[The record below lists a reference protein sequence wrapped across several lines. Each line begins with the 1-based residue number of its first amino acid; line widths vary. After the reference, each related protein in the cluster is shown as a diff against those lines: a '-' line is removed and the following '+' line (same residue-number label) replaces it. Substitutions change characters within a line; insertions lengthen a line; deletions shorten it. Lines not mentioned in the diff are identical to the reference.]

1 MLLLSLLVEFVMS
14 FFAKLFGLNQKSATQ
29 EDVAVKATQKL
40 EPSNAVS
47 FLELIKNRRSIYAI
61 GNNLSQTND
70 EIEKLIQEA
79 IRHSPS
85 AFNSQSS
92 RAVILFGQSHQ
103 KFWDTV
109 LEVLKSIIPAEAVS
123 GTEQKI
129 QSFAAGAGTVLF
141 YEDQNVVKGLQEQ
154 FEAYADNFPIWSEQ
168 STAIAQ
174 FAVWNVLAEQGV
186 GASLQHYNP
195 IIDDK
200 INTAF
205 NIPAEWKLRAQLVFG
220 SIEGNAGEKAF
231 IDDSSRFKTFG

>member
-1 MLLLSLLVEFVMS
+1 MS
-14 FFAKLFGLNQKSATQ
+14 FFAKLFGLNQKTTAQ
-29 EDVAVKATQKL
+29 EDVALKAAQEL

-61 GNNLSQTND
+61 GNNLSQSND

-92 RAVILFGQSHQ
+92 RAVILFGQSHH

-109 LEVLKSIIPAEAVS
+109 LEVLKVLFQLEAVS

-154 FEAYADNFPIWSEQ
+154 FAAYADNFPIWSEH

-174 FAVWNVLAEQGV
+174 FAVWNILTEQGI

-195 IIDDK
+195 IIDEK
-200 INTAF
+200 INVLF
-205 NIPAEWKLRAQLVFG
+205 NIPSEWKLRAQLVFG
-220 SIEGNAGEKAF
+220 SIEAKAGEKTF
-231 IDDSSRFKTFG
+231 IDDESRFKTFG

>member
-1 MLLLSLLVEFVMS
+1 MS

-29 EDVAVKATQKL
+29 EDVAVKATQEL

-61 GNNLSQTND
+61 GNNLSQSND

-92 RAVILFGQSHQ
+92 RAVILFGESHH
-103 KFWDTV
+103 KFWNMV
-109 LEVLKSIIPAEAVS
+109 LDVLKSIIPPEAVS
-123 GTEQKI
+123 GTKQKI
-129 QSFAAGAGTVLF
+129 QSFAAGTGTVLF
-141 YEDQNVVKGLQEQ
+141 YEDQNVIKSLQEQ
-154 FEAYADNFPIWSEQ
+154 FETYADNFPIWSEH

-174 FAVWNVLAEQGV
+174 FAVWNVLAEKSI

-195 IIDDK
+195 IIDEK
-200 INTAF
+200 VNAAF
-205 NIPAEWKLRAQLVFG
+205 NIPSEWKLRAQLVFG

>member
-1 MLLLSLLVEFVMS
+1 MS
-14 FFAKLFGLNQKSATQ
+14 FFAKLFGFKQKTTAQ
-29 EDVAVKATQKL
+29 EDVALKAAQEL
-40 EPSNAVS
+40 EPSNETS
-47 FLELIKNRRSIYAI
+47 FIELIKNRRSIYAI
-61 GNNLSQTND
+61 GNNLSQSND

-92 RAVILFGQSHQ
+92 RAVILFGQSHH
-103 KFWDTV
+103 KFWNTV
-109 LEVLKSIIPAEAVS
+109 LEVLKTIIPAEAVS

-141 YEDQNVVKGLQEQ
+141 YEDQSVIKSLQEQ
-154 FEAYADNFPIWSEQ
+154 FELYADNFPIWSEH

-174 FAVWNVLAEQGV
+174 FAVWNVLAEQNI

-195 IIDDK
+195 IIDEK
-200 INTAF
+200 INTSF

-220 SIEGNAGEKAF
+220 SIEGA
-231 IDDSSRFKTFG
+231 

>member
-1 MLLLSLLVEFVMS
+1 MS
-14 FFAKLFGLNQKSATQ
+14 FFAKLFGLNQKTTAQ
-29 EDVAVKATQKL
+29 EDVALKAAQEL
-40 EPSNAVS
+40 ESSNETS
-47 FLELIKNRRSIYAI
+47 FIELIKNRRSIYAI
-61 GNNLSQTND
+61 GNNLSQSND

-92 RAVILFGQSHQ
+92 RAVILFGQSHH

-109 LEVLKSIIPAEAVS
+109 LEVLKSIVPAKAVS

-154 FEAYADNFPIWSEQ
+154 FAAYADNFPIWSEH

-174 FAVWNVLAEQGV
+174 FAVWNILTEQGI

-195 IIDDK
+195 IIDEK
-200 INTAF
+200 INVLF
-205 NIPAEWKLRAQLVFG
+205 NIPSEWKLRAQLVFG
-220 SIEGNAGEKAF
+220 SIEAKAGEKTF
-231 IDDSSRFKTFG
+231 IDDESRFKTFG

>member
-1 MLLLSLLVEFVMS
+1 MS
-14 FFAKLFGLNQKSATQ
+14 FFAKLFGLNQKTTAQ
-29 EDVAVKATQKL
+29 EDVALKAAQEL
-40 EPSNAVS
+40 ESSNETS
-47 FLELIKNRRSIYAI
+47 FIELIKNRRSIYAI
-61 GNNLSQTND
+61 GNNLNQSND

-92 RAVILFGQSHQ
+92 RAVILFGQSHH

-109 LEVLKSIIPAEAVS
+109 LEVLKSIVPAEAIS

-154 FEAYADNFPIWSEQ
+154 FAAYADNFQIWSEH

-174 FAVWNVLAEQGV
+174 FAVWNILTEQGI

-195 IIDDK
+195 IIDEK
-200 INTAF
+200 INVLF
-205 NIPAEWKLRAQLVFG
+205 NIPSEWKLRAQLVFG
-220 SIEGNAGEKAF
+220 SIEAKAGEKTF
-231 IDDSSRFKTFG
+231 IDDESRFKTFG

>member
-1 MLLLSLLVEFVMS
+1 MS
-14 FFAKLFGLNQKSATQ
+14 FFAKLFGLNQKTTAQ
-29 EDVAVKATQKL
+29 EDVALKAAQEL
-40 EPSNAVS
+40 ESSNETS
-47 FLELIKNRRSIYAI
+47 FIELIKNRRSIYAI
-61 GNNLSQTND
+61 GNNLNQSND

-92 RAVILFGQSHQ
+92 RAVILFGQSHH

-109 LEVLKSIIPAEAVS
+109 LEVLKSIVPAEAVS

-154 FEAYADNFPIWSEQ
+154 FAAYADNFPNWSEH

-174 FAVWNVLAEQGV
+174 FAVWNILTEQGI

-195 IIDDK
+195 IIDEK
-200 INTAF
+200 INVLF
-205 NIPAEWKLRAQLVFG
+205 NIPSEWKLRAQLVFG
-220 SIEGNAGEKAF
+220 SIEAKAGEKTF
-231 IDDSSRFKTFG
+231 IDDESRFKTFG

>member
-1 MLLLSLLVEFVMS
+1 MS
-14 FFAKLFGLNQKSATQ
+14 FFAKLFGLNQKTTAQ
-29 EDVAVKATQKL
+29 EDVALKAAQEL
-40 EPSNAVS
+40 EYSNETS
-47 FLELIKNRRSIYAI
+47 FIELIKNRRSIYAI
-61 GNNLSQTND
+61 GNNLSQSND

-92 RAVILFGQSHQ
+92 RAVILFGQSHH
-103 KFWDTV
+103 KFWNTV

-154 FEAYADNFPIWSEQ
+154 FAAYADNFPIWSEH

-174 FAVWNVLAEQGV
+174 FAVWNILTEQGI

-195 IIDDK
+195 IIDEK
-200 INTAF
+200 INVLF
-205 NIPAEWKLRAQLVFG
+205 NIPSEWKLRAQLVFG
-220 SIEGNAGEKAF
+220 SIEAKAGEKTF
-231 IDDSSRFKTFG
+231 IDDESRFKTFG

>member
-1 MLLLSLLVEFVMS
+1 MS
-14 FFAKLFGLNQKSATQ
+14 FFAKLFGLNQKTTAQ
-29 EDVAVKATQKL
+29 EDVALKAAQEL
-40 EPSNAVS
+40 ESSNETS
-47 FLELIKNRRSIYAI
+47 FIELIKNRRSIYAI
-61 GNNLSQTND
+61 GNNLNQSND

-92 RAVILFGQSHQ
+92 RAVILFGQSHH
-103 KFWDTV
+103 KFWNTV
-109 LEVLKSIIPAEAVS
+109 LEVLKSIVPAEAVS

-154 FEAYADNFPIWSEQ
+154 FAAYADNFPIWSEH

-174 FAVWNVLAEQGV
+174 FAVWNILTEQGI

-195 IIDDK
+195 IIDEK
-200 INTAF
+200 INVLF
-205 NIPAEWKLRAQLVFG
+205 NIPSEWKLRAQLVFG
-220 SIEGNAGEKAF
+220 SIEAKAGEKTF
-231 IDDSSRFKTFG
+231 IDDESRFKTFG

>member
-1 MLLLSLLVEFVMS
+1 MS
-14 FFAKLFGLNQKSATQ
+14 FFAKLFGLNQKTTAQ
-29 EDVAVKATQKL
+29 EDVALKAAQEL
-40 EPSNAVS
+40 ESSNETS
-47 FLELIKNRRSIYAI
+47 FIELIKNRRSIYAI
-61 GNNLSQTND
+61 GNNLNQSND

-92 RAVILFGQSHQ
+92 RAVILFGQSHH

-109 LEVLKSIIPAEAVS
+109 LEVLKSIVPAEAVS

-154 FEAYADNFPIWSEQ
+154 FAAYADNFPIWSEH

-174 FAVWNVLAEQGV
+174 FAVWNILTEQGI

-195 IIDDK
+195 IIDEK
-200 INTAF
+200 INVLF
-205 NIPAEWKLRAQLVFG
+205 NIPSEWKLRAQLVFG
-220 SIEGNAGEKAF
+220 SIEAKSGEKTF
-231 IDDSSRFKTFG
+231 IDDESRFKTFG

>member
-92 RAVILFGQSHQ
+92 RAVILFGESHH
-103 KFWDTV
+103 KFWNMV
-109 LEVLKSIIPAEAVS
+109 LDVLKSIIPPEAVS

-129 QSFAAGAGTVLF
+129 QSFAAGTGTVLF
-141 YEDQNVVKGLQEQ
+141 YEDQNVIKSLQEQ
-154 FEAYADNFPIWSEQ
+154 FETYADNFPIWSEH

-174 FAVWNVLAEQGV
+174 FAVWNVLAEKSI

-195 IIDDK
+195 IIDEK
-200 INTAF
+200 VNAAF
-205 NIPAEWKLRAQLVFG
+205 NIPSEWKLRAQLVFG

>member
-1 MLLLSLLVEFVMS
+1 MS
-14 FFAKLFGLNQKSATQ
+14 FFAKLFGLNQKTTAQ
-29 EDVAVKATQKL
+29 EDVALKAAQEL
-40 EPSNAVS
+40 ESSNETS
-47 FLELIKNRRSIYAI
+47 FIELIKNRRSIYSI
-61 GNNLSQTND
+61 GNNLNQSND
-70 EIEKLIQEA
+70 EIEKLIREA

-92 RAVILFGQSHQ
+92 RAVILFGQSHH

-109 LEVLKSIIPAEAVS
+109 LEVLKSIVPAEAVS

-154 FEAYADNFPIWSEQ
+154 FAAYADNFPIWSEH

-174 FAVWNVLAEQGV
+174 FAVWNILTEQGI

-195 IIDDK
+195 IIDEK
-200 INTAF
+200 INVLF
-205 NIPAEWKLRAQLVFG
+205 NIPSEWKLRAQLVFG
-220 SIEGNAGEKAF
+220 SIEAKAGEKTF
-231 IDDSSRFKTFG
+231 IDDESRFKTFG

>member
-1 MLLLSLLVEFVMS
+1 MS
-14 FFAKLFGLNQKSATQ
+14 FFAKLFGLNHKTTAQ
-29 EDVAVKATQKL
+29 EDVALKAAQEL
-40 EPSNAVS
+40 ESSNETS
-47 FLELIKNRRSIYAI
+47 FIELIKNRRSIYAI
-61 GNNLSQTND
+61 GNNLNQSND

-92 RAVILFGQSHQ
+92 RAVILFGQSHH
-103 KFWDTV
+103 KFWNTV
-109 LEVLKSIIPAEAVS
+109 LEVLKSIVPAEAVS

-154 FEAYADNFPIWSEQ
+154 FAAYADNFPIWSEH

-174 FAVWNVLAEQGV
+174 FAVWNILTEQGI

-195 IIDDK
+195 IIDEK
-200 INTAF
+200 INVLF
-205 NIPAEWKLRAQLVFG
+205 NIPSEWKLRAQLVFG
-220 SIEGNAGEKAF
+220 SIEAKAGEKTF
-231 IDDSSRFKTFG
+231 IDDESRFKTFG

>member
-1 MLLLSLLVEFVMS
+1 MS
-14 FFAKLFGLNQKSATQ
+14 FFAKLFGLNQKTTAQ
-29 EDVAVKATQKL
+29 EDVALKAAQEL
-40 EPSNAVS
+40 ESSNETS
-47 FLELIKNRRSIYAI
+47 FIELIKNRRSIYAI
-61 GNNLSQTND
+61 GNNLSQSND

-92 RAVILFGQSHQ
+92 RAVILFGQSHY
-103 KFWDTV
+103 KFWNTV
-109 LEVLKSIIPAEAVS
+109 LEVLKSIVPAEAVS

-154 FEAYADNFPIWSEQ
+154 FAAYADNFPIWSEH

-174 FAVWNVLAEQGV
+174 FAVWNILTEEGI

-195 IIDDK
+195 IIDEK
-200 INTAF
+200 INVLF
-205 NIPAEWKLRAQLVFG
+205 NIPSEWKLRAQLVFG
-220 SIEGNAGEKAF
+220 SIEAKAGEKTF
-231 IDDSSRFKTFG
+231 IDDESRFKTFG

>member
-1 MLLLSLLVEFVMS
+1 MS
-14 FFAKLFGLNQKSATQ
+14 FFAKLFGLNQKTTAQ
-29 EDVAVKATQKL
+29 EDVALKAAQEL
-40 EPSNAVS
+40 ESSNETS
-47 FLELIKNRRSIYAI
+47 FIELIKNRRSIYAI
-61 GNNLSQTND
+61 GNNLNQSND

-92 RAVILFGQSHQ
+92 RAVILFGQSHH

-109 LEVLKSIIPAEAVS
+109 LEVLKSIVPAEAIS

-154 FEAYADNFPIWSEQ
+154 FAAYADNFPIWSEH

-174 FAVWNVLAEQGV
+174 FAVWNILTEQGI

-195 IIDDK
+195 IIDEK
-200 INTAF
+200 INVLF
-205 NIPAEWKLRAQLVFG
+205 NIPSEWKLRAQLVFG
-220 SIEGNAGEKAF
+220 SIEAKAGEKTF
-231 IDDSSRFKTFG
+231 IDDESRFKTFG

>member
-1 MLLLSLLVEFVMS
+1 MS

-29 EDVAVKATQKL
+29 EDVAVKATQEL

-92 RAVILFGQSHQ
+92 RAVILFGESHH
-103 KFWDTV
+103 KFWNMV
-109 LEVLKSIIPAEAVS
+109 LDVLKSIIPPEAVS

-129 QSFAAGAGTVLF
+129 QSFAAGTGTVLF
-141 YEDQNVVKGLQEQ
+141 YEDQNVIKSLQEQ
-154 FEAYADNFPIWSEQ
+154 FETYADNFPIWSEH

-174 FAVWNVLAEQGV
+174 FAVWNVLAEKSI

-195 IIDDK
+195 IIDEK

>member
-1 MLLLSLLVEFVMS
+1 MS
-14 FFAKLFGLNQKSATQ
+14 FFAKLFGLNQKTTAQ
-29 EDVAVKATQKL
+29 EDVALKAAQEL
-40 EPSNAVS
+40 ESSNETS
-47 FLELIKNRRSIYAI
+47 FIELIKNRRSIYAI
-61 GNNLSQTND
+61 GNNLSQSND
-70 EIEKLIQEA
+70 EIEKLIREA

-92 RAVILFGQSHQ
+92 RAVILFGQSHH

-109 LEVLKSIIPAEAVS
+109 LEVLKSIVPAEAVS

-154 FEAYADNFPIWSEQ
+154 FAAYADNFPIWSEH

-174 FAVWNVLAEQGV
+174 FAVWNILTEQGI

-195 IIDDK
+195 IIDEK
-200 INTAF
+200 INVLF
-205 NIPAEWKLRAQLVFG
+205 NIPSEWKLRAQLVFG
-220 SIEGNAGEKAF
+220 SIEAKAGEKTF
-231 IDDSSRFKTFG
+231 IDDESRFKTFG

>member
-1 MLLLSLLVEFVMS
+1 MS
-14 FFAKLFGLNQKSATQ
+14 FFAKLFGLNQKTTAQ
-29 EDVAVKATQKL
+29 EDVALKAAQEL
-40 EPSNAVS
+40 ESSNETS
-47 FLELIKNRRSIYAI
+47 FIELIKNRRSIYAI
-61 GNNLSQTND
+61 GNNLNQSND

-92 RAVILFGQSHQ
+92 RAVILFGQSHH

-109 LEVLKSIIPAEAVS
+109 LEVLKSIVPAEAVS

-154 FEAYADNFPIWSEQ
+154 FAAYADNFPIWSEH

-174 FAVWNVLAEQGV
+174 FAVWNILTEQGI

-195 IIDDK
+195 IIDEK
-200 INTAF
+200 INVLF
-205 NIPAEWKLRAQLVFG
+205 NIPSEWKLRAQLVFG
-220 SIEGNAGEKAF
+220 SIEAKAGEKTF
-231 IDDSSRFKTFG
+231 IDDESRFKTFG

>member
-1 MLLLSLLVEFVMS
+1 MS
-14 FFAKLFGLNQKSATQ
+14 FFAKLFGLNQKTTAQ
-29 EDVAVKATQKL
+29 EDVALKAAQEL
-40 EPSNAVS
+40 ESSNETS
-47 FLELIKNRRSIYAI
+47 FIELIKNRRSIYAI
-61 GNNLSQTND
+61 GNNLSQSND

-92 RAVILFGQSHQ
+92 RAVILFGQSHH

-109 LEVLKSIIPAEAVS
+109 LEVLKSIVPAEAVS

-154 FEAYADNFPIWSEQ
+154 FAAYADNFPIWSEH

-174 FAVWNVLAEQGV
+174 FAVWNILTEQGI

-195 IIDDK
+195 IIDEK
-200 INTAF
+200 INVLF
-205 NIPAEWKLRAQLVFG
+205 NIPSEWKLRAQLVFG
-220 SIEGNAGEKAF
+220 SIEAKAGEKTF
-231 IDDSSRFKTFG
+231 IDDESRFKTFG